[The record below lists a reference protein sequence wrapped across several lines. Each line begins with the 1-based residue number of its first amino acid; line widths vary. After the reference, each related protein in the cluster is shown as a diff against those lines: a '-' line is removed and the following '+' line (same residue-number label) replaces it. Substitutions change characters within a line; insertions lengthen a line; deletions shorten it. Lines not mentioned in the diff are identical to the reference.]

1 MKETKHKIPKKSP
14 IKWNFLI
21 FLFLTSI
28 SRLIFFLLLT
38 SEGKIIFNTILTAFS
53 HLEKKGKYLTLS
65 RYYDEHT
72 QNSIVSGK
80 LLFFVLKL

>member
-1 MKETKHKIPKKSP
+1 MEFSHFSFSHF
-14 IKWNFLI
+14 NFEI
-21 FLFLTSI
+21 N
-28 SRLIFFLLLT
+28 FFSSLT

>member
-1 MKETKHKIPKKSP
+1 ME
-14 IKWNFLI
+14 
-21 FLFLTSI
+21 
-28 SRLIFFLLLT
+28 
-38 SEGKIIFNTILTAFS
+38 FS
-53 HLEKKGKYLTLS
+53 HFSFSHFNFEINFFSSFNIRGKNNFQHDINSFFTSRKKGKYLTLS